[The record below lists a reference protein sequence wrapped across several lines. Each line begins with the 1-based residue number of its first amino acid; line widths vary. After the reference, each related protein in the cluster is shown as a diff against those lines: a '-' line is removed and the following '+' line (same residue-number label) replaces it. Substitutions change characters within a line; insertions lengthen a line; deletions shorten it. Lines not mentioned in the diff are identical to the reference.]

1 MLCIDELNDMK
12 QCYYSYFI
20 DEGRETC
27 WILVALPNLHSQ
39 CVSKILLFIA
49 QLCPA
54 LCDPMDCS
62 TPGFPVLHHLPE
74 FAQNHVHWVSD
85 PIQQSHP
92 LISLM
97 LYEIT
102 NMSFPLKKAVSME
115 QTGLDHQGYTR
126 LHLKELSGFVAL
138 ASTTMHRKIYLRIP
152 LSLKQVCHF
161 IYDSNKFT
169 FSTSLMDQ
177 EFCIPFVWPFSS

>member
-1 MLCIDELNDMK
+1 MISTSH
-12 QCYYSYFI
+12 YPVIPGHYS
-20 DEGRETC
+20 RTMA
-27 WILVALPNLHSQ
+27 V
-39 CVSKILLFIA
+39 VSFCCSVTKSVVFY
-49 QLCPA
+49 
-54 LCDPMDCS
+54 DPIYCS
-62 TPGFPVLHHLPE
+62 TPGFLFLHYLPE
-74 FAQNHVHWVSD
+74 FAQTHVHQVGD

-177 EFCIPFVWPFSS
+177 EFCIPFV